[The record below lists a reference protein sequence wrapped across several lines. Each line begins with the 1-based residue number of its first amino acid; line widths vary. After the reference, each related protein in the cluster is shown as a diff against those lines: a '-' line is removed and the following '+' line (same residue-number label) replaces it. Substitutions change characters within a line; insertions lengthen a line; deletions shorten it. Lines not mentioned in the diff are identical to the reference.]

1 MNSLKDRTER
11 VLLDFVDEENVCLL
25 IQYAELMK
33 AEKLKKSCKAF
44 TLRNYTQIAS
54 TEEYR
59 SLPDTLLKEMAETR
73 KSLCLGYAVVEK
85 EVVIHQN
92 SSKSVCSVCK
102 LPLVYD
108 KKNWEEKTHPKELLQ
123 NALMKKNKKTTLK
136 YIPVV
141 TKSAHGHFS
150 KIVFSFGGK
159 QQEIQNIEDV
169 GANKRDAEAK
179 ISVYAFHK
187 LVCESK

>member
-1 MNSLKDRTER
+1 MNNLKDRTEQ
-11 VLLDFVDEENVCLL
+11 VLLDYVDEENVCLL
-25 IQYAELMK
+25 FQYAETMK
-33 AEKLKKSCKAF
+33 AEKLRKSCKGF
-44 TLRNYTQIAS
+44 ILRNYVQIAS

-59 SLPDTLLKEMAETR
+59 SLSDALLKEMVETR
-73 KSLCLGYAVVEK
+73 KSVGLGYAVVDK
-85 EVVIHQN
+85 EVFIQKTY
-92 SSKSVCSVCK
+92 SKSVCSVCK

-141 TKSAHGHFS
+141 TKSAHGHSS
-150 KIVFSFGGK
+150 KIVVSFGGK

-169 GANKRDAEAK
+169 GANKKDSEAK

-187 LVCESK
+187 LICESK